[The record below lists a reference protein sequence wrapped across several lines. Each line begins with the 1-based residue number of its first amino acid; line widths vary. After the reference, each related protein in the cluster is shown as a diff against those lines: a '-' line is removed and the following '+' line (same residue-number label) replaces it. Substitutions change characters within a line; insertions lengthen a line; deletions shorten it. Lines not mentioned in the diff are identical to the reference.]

1 MIDLPLFWPKW
12 RGARARGKRRIMQY
26 QWNSY
31 FNQNQFTKGIVTV
44 YEYQRG
50 LLYQQGQLKKV
61 LSAGQY
67 RLWAWSKSKIVLV
80 DVRRTTT
87 HITNQKLLT
96 SDQITVTLN
105 LLADYEIS
113 DVKLAAH
120 AVADYSTKLHED
132 VQLAAR
138 QIIAGISMDEL
149 IQNRA
154 AIDTQMKELLVPIV
168 QEYGILLHNAAVVDV
183 ILTPKVRDLL
193 MKEVEAR
200 RLSQAMLIGARE
212 EVAAMRALANA
223 ARLAQDNP
231 ALLRLREL
239 EVARGFSQNAS
250 NTVVMGI
257 GESSAA
263 FSKSGRSKST
273 FAPETSSFESDE

>member
-1 MIDLPLFWPKW
+1 
-12 RGARARGKRRIMQY
+12 MQN
-26 QWNSY
+26 QWNNY
-31 FNQNQFTKGIVTV
+31 YNQNQFTKGIVTV

-50 LLYQQGQLKKV
+50 LLYQQGALKKV
-61 LSAGQY
+61 LSAGRY
-67 RLWAWSKSKIVLV
+67 RLWPWSKAKIVLV
-80 DVRRTTT
+80 DVRRATT

-105 LLADYEIS
+105 LLADYEIA

-120 AVADYSTKLHED
+120 KVADYSTKLHED

-138 QIIAGISMDEL
+138 QIIAGFTVDEL
-149 IQNRA
+149 LQNRA
-154 AIDTQMKELLVPIV
+154 ALDAQMKEMLIPIV

-239 EVARGFSQNAS
+239 EVARGFSQNAG

-257 GESSAA
+257 NDAGAA
-263 FSKSGRSKST
+263 IAKNGKNKST
-273 FAPETSSFESDE
+273 FSPEADDENYE